1 MMGASQFLIVCGILA
16 LLLLV
21 LVIVLVVRLV
31 VLSRLPGALQCS
43 YHKLGSRRWR
53 TGILR
58 LQPHELQ
65 WYPTFALTYRPS
77 KRYARGKFEIESHLR
92 MRAEE
97 TFVVVNICHG
107 EEHFTWAM
115 SDDAFSG
122 LVSWIDAAPPSEEP
136 VLI

>member
-1 MMGASQFLIVCGILA
+1 MSAPQFLVVCGILA
-16 LLLLV
+16 LLIVAFIV
-21 LVIVLVVRLV
+21 LLVVRLA
-31 VLSRLPGALQCS
+31 VLTRLPGALQCS
-43 YHKLGSRRWR
+43 YHKFGSRRWR

-65 WYPTFALTYRPS
+65 WYPSFALTYRPS
-77 KRYARGKFEIESHLR
+77 HRYSRSLFVIESHMR

-97 TFVVVNICHG
+97 TFVVVNVLHG